1 MHTAR
6 VVLYARFDPGAEIT
20 LVKVASERT
29 LRAEGGE
36 PIDVRRADE
45 HGSVTFDASV
55 VPGARYIACGT
66 RDRHPFDVRARGQQ
80 GAADAP
86 SPRRGQTDR
95 TECAQRSTRPPPRP
109 QRAGRITSTASRSA
123 ATRREARRRRWSS
136 SGARFGTRWGH
147 AHL

>member
-86 SPRRGQTDR
+86 QPPTRPDRPHRMRPALDTPIAETSARRQDYVHGVP
-95 TECAQRSTRPPPRP
+95 QRSD
-109 QRAGRITSTASRSA
+109 TARGT
-123 ATRREARRRRWSS
+123 ATPLE
-136 SGARFGTRWGH
+136 
-147 AHL
+147 